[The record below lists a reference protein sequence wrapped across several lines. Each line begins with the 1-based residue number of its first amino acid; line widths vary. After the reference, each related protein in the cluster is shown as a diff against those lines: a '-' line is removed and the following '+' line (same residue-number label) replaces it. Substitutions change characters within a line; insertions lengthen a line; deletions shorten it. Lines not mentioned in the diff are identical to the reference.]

1 MALPTNRVEVT
12 DNGKHLS
19 LVRHVINH
27 GRKTFCVAYKS
38 FSYRLYC
45 RWCGRN
51 DGLNL
56 AEKFVAS
63 NPEKRKYVESRDQ
76 LMDIDVAKTD
86 YLLGRFYSQFNGLNI
101 YFFVEGI
108 FFIGTEHTHTT
119 YTNTL
124 TDTHT

>member
-1 MALPTNRVEVT
+1 MAV
-12 DNGKHLS
+12 
-19 LVRHVINH
+19 
-27 GRKTFCVAYKS
+27 KS
-38 FSYRLYC
+38 FVLLCSYRLYC

-56 AEKFVAS
+56 SEKFVAS

-76 LMDIDVAKTD
+76 LMDIDIAKTD
-86 YLLGRFYSQFNGLNI
+86 YLLGTFYSQFNGLNI
-101 YFFVEGI
+101 YFLLKGYLALAQN
-108 FFIGTEHTHTT
+108 THTT